1 MKKTKLVSSLTIR
14 KQYFVAINLLGEWG
28 YMQKIMAIMSEGL
41 PQKLKCIKMG
51 LEERGVFK
59 LSSMQTATSCQ
70 EESMYWE
77 RDCLAVA
84 SSQIILRAS

>member
-14 KQYFVAINLLGEWG
+14 KQYFVAINLLGAWG

-51 LEERGVFK
+51 HEERGLQAFLK
-59 LSSMQTATSCQ
+59 QLP
-70 EESMYWE
+70 
-77 RDCLAVA
+77 LAKRKVCIEGETVWP
-84 SSQIILRAS
+84 SRAVRLF

>member
-1 MKKTKLVSSLTIR
+1 
-14 KQYFVAINLLGEWG
+14 
-28 YMQKIMAIMSEGL
+28 MQKIMAIMSEGL

-51 LEERGVFK
+51 LEERGLQAFPKQLPLAKRKV
-59 LSSMQTATSCQ
+59 CI
-70 EESMYWE
+70 E

>member
-1 MKKTKLVSSLTIR
+1 MVSSLTIR
-14 KQYFVAINLLGEWG
+14 KQYFVAINLLGKWG

-51 LEERGVFK
+51 HEEWGFQAFLK
-59 LSSMQTATSCQ
+59 EPPLCQ

-77 RDCLAVA
+77 RLFDHHEQSDYSKGIIKVA
-84 SSQIILRAS
+84 HE

>member
-1 MKKTKLVSSLTIR
+1 MKKAKLVSSLTIR

-51 LEERGVFK
+51 HEERGLQAF
-59 LSSMQTATSCQ
+59 LTQ
-70 EESMYWE
+70 SMYVLRE
-77 RDCLAVA
+77 RLFGRREQSDYSKGIIKVA
-84 SSQIILRAS
+84 RE